1 MGMLPSCVIV
11 IVVAV
16 GMGHVDLKRSHKM
29 CTWICVHLFD
39 VNSMQSSTTMS
50 WPWRWRANGSV
61 IFALGEADDG
71 VGGW

>member
-29 CTWICVHLFD
+29 CTLICVYLFD

-50 WPWRWRANGSV
+50 WPWR
-61 IFALGEADDG
+61 
-71 VGGW
+71 